1 MDPAM
6 DVKQESKLPL
16 NDVLSVSLPEP
27 ETPFVR
33 KYSDS
38 LIEEVLEFTEKNS
51 LSETARYFNIPHS
64 TIYTWQK
71 KLSHTASD
79 GPVKGNPSQV
89 KNWKVEP
96 EAHEAKES
104 DTSEETKDA
113 VVAFAK
119 KHKSYQ
125 QASKKFGFSAASIK
139 EWARMRRAVMKEDKA
154 VVVKSEKKSRGGGGE
169 EKVKRV
175 REYSDQVK
183 KAAVIYGKKHGWTAA
198 AIKFKTSSTSVSRW
212 ATYHDPRSPWKLKVI
227 MAAQIIGS
235 KEASKKFKVAQST
248 LEEWIQVSG
257 KFCPKLDHDYM
268 DMDYVEYM
276 DGGNASYV
284 KEEAEELEESCEVCG
299 EDIKHS
305 ETFLEH
311 LAAHHLTED
320 GLCGVCGSNEEDL
333 EAHFRIHM
341 EDTFSE
347 DNDEDPDVQDLLK
360 DLLVDD

>member
-1 MDPAM
+1 MDLPM
-6 DVKQESKLPL
+6 DVKVESKLSL
-16 NDVLSVSLPEP
+16 NDVLSVSHPEP

-38 LIEEVLEFTEKNS
+38 LIEEVLEFTVNNS
-51 LSETARYFNIPHS
+51 LTETSRYFNIPHS

-71 KLSHTASD
+71 KLSHAASD
-79 GPVKGNPSQV
+79 GPVKDNPSQD
-89 KNWKVEP
+89 KNWKEEP

-104 DTSEETKDA
+104 ETSEETKEV

-125 QASKKFGFSAASIK
+125 QASKKFGYSAATIK
-139 EWARMRRAVMKEDKA
+139 EWARVRRAVMKEEKA
-154 VVVKSEKKSRGGGGE
+154 GEEKVEKKSRGGGEE
-169 EKVKRV
+169 EKSKRV

-183 KAAVIYGKKHGWTAA
+183 RAAVIYGKKHGWTAA

-257 KFCPKLDHDYM
+257 KFCPKLEHDYM
-268 DMDYVEYM
+268 DMEYM
-276 DGGNASYV
+276 DYMDGNDSYV
-284 KEEAEELEESCEVCG
+284 KEEADEIEGSCEVCG
-299 EDIKHS
+299 EDIKLS

-311 LAAHHLTED
+311 LVAHHLTEN
-320 GLCGVCGSNEEDL
+320 GLCGVCGANEEDL
-333 EAHFRIHM
+333 EAHFRVHL
-341 EDTFSE
+341 DTFSE

-360 DLLVDD
+360 DLLVDE